1 MMAGAILVLF
11 GFIGF
16 AFNQNRNVGPI
27 MSRRNEGERE
37 MTMKALVIFTAVCF
51 STSAYAQGAPPKA
64 GNKPLVQVK
73 PKEPM
78 ECKLVGRVK
87 GTKLWY
93 PFPRFPLLEVFGRR
107 PCCARSSHARVAMD
121 PGR

>member
-1 MMAGAILVLF
+1 MAKMLYLLFDWEYPLVMMAGAILVLF

-51 STSAYAQGAPPKA
+51 STSA
-64 GNKPLVQVK
+64 
-73 PKEPM
+73 
-78 ECKLVGRVK
+78 
-87 GTKLWY
+87 
-93 PFPRFPLLEVFGRR
+93 
-107 PCCARSSHARVAMD
+107 
-121 PGR
+121 